1 MVRRAHPAAPA
12 QLRLSRA
19 AHNDA
24 TSAPRAAPQ
33 AAHVFETDI
42 PARLDRLPWSR
53 FHWLV
58 IVALGITWILDG
70 LEVTLVG
77 SLSGAI
83 TGDQRVGISD
93 AEIGFAAS
101 TYLTGAI
108 VGALGF
114 GHLTDRLGRKKLFL
128 VTVAVYA
135 IATMA
140 TALSWDFASFAI
152 FRFATGLGIGGEY
165 AAINSAI
172 DELIPARR
180 RGWTD
185 LAINGS
191 FWIGA
196 ALGAAASLV
205 VLDPALVPPAVGW
218 RAAFALGG
226 ILGFAIMLLR
236 RHVPESPR
244 WLMIHGRLA
253 EAEAT
258 IAEIESRAGV
268 AANAPAPRIRLRA
281 EPLGLWRVARGVAAR
296 YPRRLLLGLVLMAAQ
311 AFFYNA
317 IFFTY
322 ALVLGKFYDVP
333 SGRVGLYI
341 FAFAI
346 GNFFGPLLL
355 GHFFD
360 SVGRKRMITLTYALA
375 ALLMAA
381 TAMLFAAGLLDA
393 VEQTAAWT
401 VIFFIASAAAS
412 AAYLTVGESFPL
424 EARAI
429 VIALFYAAGT
439 AIGGVAAPAL
449 FGALIATGSRGA
461 LMWGYLGGAALML
474 LAAVIEAWL
483 GVAAERQPLEAVAAP
498 LSAAE

>member
-1 MVRRAHPAAPA
+1 
-12 QLRLSRA
+12 L
-19 AHNDA
+19 NKGEFD
-24 TSAPRAAPQ
+24 
-33 AAHVFETDI
+33 TDI

-53 FHWLV
+53 FHWLIV
-58 IVALGITWILDG
+58 IALGITWVLDG

-83 TGDQRVGISD
+83 TGDKHVGISE
-93 AEIGFAAS
+93 AEIGLAAS
-101 TYLTGAI
+101 AYLSGAI
-108 VGALGF
+108 IGALGF

-128 VTVAVYA
+128 ITVAVYA
-135 IATMA
+135 VATMA
-140 TALSWDFASFAI
+140 TAVSWDFASFAL

-172 DELIPARR
+172 DELIPARC

-185 LAINGS
+185 LAINGT

-196 ALGAAASLV
+196 ALGAGASLV
-205 VLDPALVPPAVGW
+205 VLDPNVVPPEIGW
-218 RAAFALGG
+218 RAAFAIGG
-226 ILGFAIMLLR
+226 VLGFSIMLLR

-244 WLMIHGRLA
+244 WLMIHGRVR
-253 EAEAT
+253 EAA
-258 IAEIESRAGV
+258 AVVDEIETRVGQTV
-268 AANAPAPRIRLRA
+268 AEPAPRIRLKTG
-281 EPLGLWRVARGVAAR
+281 ETLGLWRVARDIAKL
-296 YPRRLLLGLVLMAAQ
+296 YPKRLLLGLVLMASQ

-322 ALVLGKFYDVP
+322 ALVLAKFYDVP
-333 SGRVGLYI
+333 SGRVGLYM

-355 GHFFD
+355 GRFFD
-360 SVGRKRMITLTYALA
+360 TIGRRFMITLTYALA
-375 ALLMAA
+375 GILMAL
-381 TAMLFAAGLLDA
+381 TAILFAQNLLDA
-393 VEQTAAWT
+393 AQQTAAWT

-424 EARAI
+424 EVRAI

-449 FGALIATGSRGA
+449 FGALIATGSRDA

-474 LAAVIEAWL
+474 IAAATEAWI
-483 GVAAERQPLEAVAAP
+483 GVAAERKSLESVARP
-498 LSAAE
+498 LSAAD

>member
-1 MVRRAHPAAPA
+1 M
-12 QLRLSRA
+12 RA
-19 AHNDA
+19 AADKEASPNA
-24 TSAPRAAPQ
+24 RAAST
-33 AAHVFETDI
+33 AREFDTDI
-42 PARLDRLPWSR
+42 PSRMDRLPWSS
-53 FHWLV
+53 FHWLIV
-58 IVALGITWILDG
+58 VALGITWVLDG

-83 TGDQRVGISD
+83 TGDKHIGISD

-101 TYLTGAI
+101 TYLSGAI

-128 VTVAVYA
+128 ITVAVYA
-135 IATMA
+135 VATMA
-140 TALSWDFASFAI
+140 TALSWDFASFAF

-172 DELIPARR
+172 DELIPARC

-185 LAINGS
+185 LAINGT

-196 ALGAAASLV
+196 ALGAGASLF
-205 VLDPALVPPAVGW
+205 VLDPNIVPPEIGW
-218 RAAFALGG
+218 RAAFAIGG
-226 ILGFAIMLLR
+226 VLGFSIMLLR

-244 WLMIHGRLA
+244 WLMVHGRVA
-253 EAEAT
+253 EAEAVVG
-258 IAEIESRAGV
+258 EIEARVGQPISE
-268 AANAPAPRIRLRA
+268 PAPRIRLKSG
-281 EPLGLWRVARGVAAR
+281 ETLGLWRVARTIAKL
-296 YPRRLLLGLVLMAAQ
+296 YPKRLLLGLVLMAAQ

-333 SGRVGLYI
+333 SGRVGLYM

-355 GHFFD
+355 GRFFD
-360 SVGRKRMITLTYALA
+360 TIGRRQMITLTYALA
-375 ALLMAA
+375 GILMAI
-381 TAMLFAAGLLDA
+381 TAILFEKGLLDA
-393 VEQTAAWT
+393 TQQTAAWT
-401 VIFFIASAAAS
+401 IIFFIASAAAS

-424 EARAI
+424 EVRAI

-439 AIGGVAAPAL
+439 AIGGVAAPTL
-449 FGALIATGSRGA
+449 FGALIATGSRDA

-474 LAAVIEAWL
+474 IAAATEAWI
-483 GVAAERQPLEAVAAP
+483 GVAAERQSLESVARP
-498 LSAAE
+498 LSAAD

>member
-1 MVRRAHPAAPA
+1 MAAA
-12 QLRLSRA
+12 LSAREF
-19 AHNDA
+19 D
-24 TSAPRAAPQ
+24 
-33 AAHVFETDI
+33 TDI

-53 FHWLV
+53 FHWLIV
-58 IVALGITWILDG
+58 VALGITWILDG

-83 TGDQRVGISD
+83 TGDKQVGISE
-93 AEIGFAAS
+93 AQIGFAAS
-101 TYLTGAI
+101 VYLSGAI
-108 VGALGF
+108 AGALGF

-128 VTVAVYA
+128 ITVAVYA
-135 IATMA
+135 VATMA
-140 TALSWDFASFAI
+140 TALSWDFASFAL

-172 DELIPARR
+172 DELIPARC

-185 LAINGS
+185 LAINGT

-196 ALGAAASLV
+196 ALGAGASLV
-205 VLDPALVPPAVGW
+205 VLDPNVVPPEIGW
-218 RAAFALGG
+218 RAAFAIGG
-226 ILGFAIMLLR
+226 VLGFAIMLLR

-244 WLMIHGRLA
+244 WLMVHGRVE
-253 EAEAT
+253 EAE
-258 IAEIESRAGV
+258 IVVAEIEQRVGQPVSE
-268 AANAPAPRIRLRA
+268 PAPRIRLKTG
-281 EPLGLWRVARGVAAR
+281 EPLSLWSVARSIAKL
-296 YPRRLLLGLVLMAAQ
+296 YPKRLLLGLVLMASQ

-322 ALVLGKFYDVP
+322 ALVLAKFYDVP
-333 SGRVGLYI
+333 SGRVGLYM

-355 GHFFD
+355 GRFFD
-360 SVGRKRMITLTYALA
+360 TVGRRRMITLTYGLA
-375 ALLMAA
+375 GILMAL
-381 TAMLFAAGLLDA
+381 TAVLFAQGLLDA
-393 VEQTAAWT
+393 AQQTLAWT
-401 VIFFIASAAAS
+401 AIFFIASAAAS

-439 AIGGVAAPAL
+439 AIGGVAAPTI

-461 LMWGYLGGAALML
+461 LMWGYLGGAALMIV
-474 LAAVIEAWL
+474 AAATEAWI
-483 GVAAERQPLEAVAAP
+483 GVAAERQSLESVARPLTAAD
-498 LSAAE
+498 